1 MGDAHFEHSRFY
13 EVCSLPKRT
22 NQRTVLRFAGHIRSA
37 SITVTSGS
45 QAAFGEPIWDVVDI
59 LAHFDNPY
67 VIALSV
73 ITLCIAAIS
82 VNVAANIVSP
92 AYDLANFLP
101 KYIDFKRGS
110 YLTAVLALFTF
121 PWKLME
127 NEASVFSFLGTIG
140 GILGP
145 VAGVMLADYFIIRKR
160 TLCLED
166 LYSAKGQYMY
176 YKGYNYRA
184 FAAVALGALI
194 SLIGSYIPAMKP
206 LYDISWFSGVL
217 IAAFAYIFLMRIHP
231 PAAISNETAQYEGG
245 GRKISG

>member
-1 MGDAHFEHSRFY
+1 M
-13 EVCSLPKRT
+13 
-22 NQRTVLRFAGHIRSA
+22 
-37 SITVTSGS
+37 
-45 QAAFGEPIWDVVDI
+45 
-59 LAHFDNPY
+59 
-67 VIALSV
+67 IALSV

-121 PWKLME
+121 PWELME

-166 LYSAKGQYMY
+166 LYSATGQYMY

-184 FAAVALGALI
+184 FAAVALGALM

-206 LYDISWFSGVL
+206 LYDVSWFSGVL
-217 IAAFAYIFLMRIHP
+217 IASFAYILLMRIHP
-231 PAAISNETAQYEGG
+231 PASILNETAQYED

>member
-1 MGDAHFEHSRFY
+1 M
-13 EVCSLPKRT
+13 
-22 NQRTVLRFAGHIRSA
+22 
-37 SITVTSGS
+37 
-45 QAAFGEPIWDVVDI
+45 
-59 LAHFDNPY
+59 
-67 VIALSV
+67 IALSV

-145 VAGVMLADYFIIRKR
+145 VAGVMLADYFG
-160 TLCLED
+160 
-166 LYSAKGQYMY
+166 SAPS
-176 YKGYNYRA
+176 A
-184 FAAVALGALI
+184 
-194 SLIGSYIPAMKP
+194 S
-206 LYDISWFSGVL
+206 
-217 IAAFAYIFLMRIHP
+217 
-231 PAAISNETAQYEGG
+231 
-245 GRKISG
+245 KISIPQKDSICIIKAIITGLLLR